1 MSGPYCC
8 AHGLLSTPQ
17 AVHSHN
23 VTVCHISV
31 LHAQL
36 KKRTEVYTCK
46 TDLVLVRMSGNNS
59 HIPTPAAPQFGRVLA
74 GIAFVLTGT

>member
-8 AHGLLSTPQ
+8 VHGLFSTPQ
-17 AVHSHN
+17 AVHSH
-23 VTVCHISV
+23 IP
-31 LHAQL
+31 AQL

-46 TDLVLVRMSGNNS
+46 TDLVLVCMSGNNS
-59 HIPTPAAPQFGRVLA
+59 QIPTPAASQFGQVSA